1 MQCNFRL
8 IYYKCYAIFNY
19 SKDPTTFIKSI
30 FLQKDLIHIIKL
42 SRVKPFM
49 ISFQHF
55 YFSDV
60 PKHTINNTITYIL
73 HLFSPCTDFYF
84 ILPPTVVLIKKNPF
98 SKFFV
103 FLMYV
108 FMYNSVS
115 VSPNN
120 SCSPFG
126 NKN

>member
-73 HLFSPCTDFYF
+73 HLFSSQQRFLFHSSANCRIDKEKPFF
-84 ILPPTVVLIKKNPF
+84 QVVRV
-98 SKFFV
+98 S
-103 FLMYV
+103 YV
-108 FMYNSVS
+108 RFHV
-115 VSPNN
+115 
-120 SCSPFG
+120 
-126 NKN
+126 